1 MSKFIEKTLLIK
13 PMSVNSFYRTFQN
26 RILISKDG
34 RVYKKKIVELLGTNF
49 QKILGRV
56 KLTLYFYFDDLRK
69 RDIDNPQKPL
79 LDVFKDVLFE
89 DDDQIYKLELKK
101 FIGTGEDKIY
111 IKIEELNEE
120 ENKEIDNLM
129 EIGKNLKKQKAKAKK
144 EENKIKKNKEI
155 EDKIDKPKKKTKLS
169 KIEKQLNI

>member
-34 RVYKKKIVELLGTNF
+34 RVYKKKVIELLGSNF

-120 ENKEIDNLM
+120 ENKEIDNLI

-144 EENKIKKNKEI
+144 EANKIKKNKET
-155 EDKIDKPKKKTKLS
+155 EDKIDKPKKTKLS